1 LQQFAAQQRAQT
13 MGRVARYKKVKSVD
27 PFAKA
32 RTWTEDV
39 GDKSNVR
46 RVKKRSKTAQKL
58 KDQKNKKRKHAA
70 NKNACDDGGFDLPPD
85 GEDEFDMADL
95 LGSVKRQELKS
106 DDFLRGSNSIL
117 DNVTTAKSINSSSG
131 EKLASRVEKV
141 DTRGLKSTS
150 QKPQAQKNAK
160 DTGKNAASATKTSY
174 GIEITAHTPTREII
188 AACNKPSNQQ
198 LGADGTNSK
207 QAKRKAFFEQKKL
220 KKKNQ
225 RSQGYDSEDDDY
237 DNPNSKA
244 TSVTKQ
250 PKSQHTTHALVARS
264 ALDDQV
270 ERPPIF
276 SALPRGASK
285 KKTAAAKGKNKDD
298 SAKADMIRKEQQA
311 LEAMRQRVMAQYA
324 VLRESRRA

>member
-1 LQQFAAQQRAQT
+1 

-39 GDKSNVR
+39 GDKCNVR

-58 KDQKNKKRKHAA
+58 KDQKNKKRKYAD
-70 NKNACDDGGFDLPPD
+70 NKKGCDDGGFDLPPD

-95 LGSVKRQELKS
+95 LGSVKRQKLKS

-117 DNVTTAKSINSSSG
+117 DSAAIAKSMIISSSSG
-131 EKLASRVEKV
+131 EKLASKVEKV
-141 DTRGLKSTS
+141 DTRGVKSTS
-150 QKPQAQKNAK
+150 QKPREQKNAK
-160 DTGKNAASATKTSY
+160 VTGKNAAAATKATSY

-188 AACNKPSNQQ
+188 AACNKPINQQ
-198 LGADGTNSK
+198 LGAEGTNSK

-220 KKKNQ
+220 KKKNK

-237 DNPNSKA
+237 NKPHSTA
-244 TSVTKQ
+244 TSVTKK
-250 PKSQHTTHALVARS
+250 PTSQHTAHALVARS

-276 SALPRGASK
+276 SALPRGALK

-298 SAKADMIRKEQQA
+298 SAKADMIRKEQKA

-324 VLRESRRA
+324 ALRESRRA